1 MTTPDSL
8 RIAARA
14 LGYWERRQQV
24 MANNLANTETPGF
37 KGERVFAQLL
47 ADRSVVA
54 GEQTDLSAGPVHKTG
69 RPLDVM
75 VGGGDFLVVRT
86 TAGERLRQGGSLS
99 LDSTGTL
106 VDEQGRPVLG
116 KDGPIVLPPGT
127 VNIDGDGVITVDGHE
142 MGELRVER
150 PSSPANLTHEAGA
163 VFADSGTSTT
173 VPPGQRQIR
182 QGALEDSN
190 VNSLDALVDML
201 NIQRNYASVLKGVN
215 VMDDVLD
222 TVANRLGRVS

>member
-14 LGYWERRQQV
+14 LGYWERRQEV
-24 MANNLANTETPGF
+24 VANNLANTETPGF

-47 ADRSVVA
+47 ADRSVVP
-54 GEQTDLSAGPVHKTG
+54 GEQTDLQAGPVRQTG

-75 VGGGDFLVVRT
+75 VGGDGFLVVQT
-86 TAGERLRQGGSLS
+86 NAGERLRRGGSLS
-99 LDSTGTL
+99 LDATGTL

-116 KDGPIVLPPGT
+116 EDGPIVLPPGT
-127 VNIDGDGVITVDGHE
+127 VKIDGDGMVRVDGHE
-142 MGELRVER
+142 LAQLRVER
-150 PSSPANLTHEAGA
+150 PSAPANLTHEAGA
-163 VFADSGTSTT
+163 VFADSGTSTS
-173 VPPGQRQIR
+173 VPSGQRQIR

-201 NIQRNYASVLKGVN
+201 NIQRNYAAVLKGVN
-215 VMDDVLD
+215 VMDDVMD